1 MRRVTLFFY
10 QNDKYYE
17 ADEME
22 IFFTEEFKTQSFFS
36 ICVNIRGLNIM
47 KNFIQL
53 ESLINCLPQ
62 KPHVIFI
69 NETFLQQNEEGFFNN
84 IEGYNFIS
92 NSRKEF
98 WCGDIAYIKSEL
110 IFN

>member
-1 MRRVTLFFY
+1 
-10 QNDKYYE
+10 
-17 ADEME
+17 
-22 IFFTEEFKTQSFFS
+22 
-36 ICVNIRGLNIM
+36 M

-84 IEGYNFIS
+84 VEGYNFIS
-92 NSRKEF
+92 N
-98 WCGDIAYIKSEL
+98 IIKNSDVVA
-110 IFN
+110 